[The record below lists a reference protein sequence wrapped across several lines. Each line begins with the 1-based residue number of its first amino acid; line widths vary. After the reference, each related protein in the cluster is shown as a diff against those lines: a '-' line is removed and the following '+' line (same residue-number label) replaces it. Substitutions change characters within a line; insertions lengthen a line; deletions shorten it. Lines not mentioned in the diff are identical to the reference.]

1 MGVLQLHHHAT
12 VTPLVLTEHHEGY
25 LDTPQCSGNT
35 KVLHHGVFN
44 SACQIIGCSGST
56 NMLVQHLQCYCNI
69 ECFQLLTF
77 NTSSNICE
85 QRIMVMR
92 EFIIEVTIKMFIFL
106 SITI

>member
-12 VTPLVLTEHHEGY
+12 VTPLVLTEHQEGY

-56 NMLVQHLQCYCNI
+56 SMLVHTFSATVTLSVFSYLHLTHLQIFANK
-69 ECFQLLTF
+69 E
-77 NTSSNICE
+77 NGKE
-85 QRIMVMR
+85 RIYN
-92 EFIIEVTIKMFIFL
+92 
-106 SITI
+106 